1 MNRCRI
7 NVVGGIDDAR
17 DDLYKSS
24 RGIWPI
30 GARVEKA
37 IEQTS
42 RGKIEA
48 FISGDIPRGEMDH
61 LQKSESLFLLY
72 GAQVGRVGTFNH
84 RAAVDDRPDR
94 PGR

>member
-1 MNRCRI
+1 MTPGTIFISHRAEYGRL
-7 NVVGGIDDAR
+7 VR
-17 DDLYKSS
+17 ELKKS
-24 RGIWPI
+24 
-30 GARVEKA
+30 

>member
-1 MNRCRI
+1 MTPGTIFISHRAEYGRL
-7 NVVGGIDDAR
+7 VR
-17 DDLYKSS
+17 ELK
-24 RGIWPI
+24 
-30 GARVEKA
+30 KA

-42 RGKIEA
+42 RGKIEV
-48 FISGDIPRGEMDH
+48 FISEDIPRGEMWRTSIEDH